1 MRSDRIDYDVTTGK
15 WTLGGGKP
23 KGRPAAMLALMREGC
38 SHEVAEALLRANKL
52 CAEIEYRHRFPP
64 ADELLTYEQARVLL
78 LAVVANGLDRQRSL
92 RKAERWVRANLRPGK
107 KRISCY
113 ALKHTLD
120 HWYQRRGSAC
130 YLREADF
137 IDVLRCCG
145 HVVKNGHVR
154 IAEVPA

>member
-1 MRSDRIDYDVTTGK
+1 MNDSIHYDVTTGK

-23 KGRPAAMLALMREGC
+23 KTRRAAMLALQREGC

-52 CAEIEYRHRFPP
+52 CAEIESRLPP
-64 ADELLTYEQARVLL
+64 ADELLTYEEARVLL

-92 RKAERWVRANLRPGK
+92 RKAERWVRANLRPGR

-137 IDVLRCCG
+137 IDVLLCCG
-145 HVVKNGHVR
+145 HPVKNRHVC
-154 IAEVPA
+154 IAEVPV